1 MSGIEI
7 AIGLC
12 KANCWSLAKTLL
24 APVVKG
30 ITKQM
35 LIGTWSMKDLLDL

>member
-7 AIGLC
+7 AIGLF
-12 KANCWSLAKTLL
+12 KANCWSLAKTIL

-35 LIGTWSMKDLLDL
+35 LIGTWSM